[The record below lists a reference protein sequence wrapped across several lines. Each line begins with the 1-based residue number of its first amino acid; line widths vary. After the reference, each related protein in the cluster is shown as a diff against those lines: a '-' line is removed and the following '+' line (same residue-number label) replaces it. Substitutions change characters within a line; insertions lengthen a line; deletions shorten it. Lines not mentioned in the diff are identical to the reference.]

1 MRYMNSNNQ
10 LLLFYCLLILFSAC
24 QTESQKADLI
34 ITNATIWTGNEN
46 QPWAEAM
53 AIAGDTIISIG
64 SIQEISNFSDKE
76 TDIRDLS
83 GKFVT
88 PGFID
93 SHVHFITGG
102 FNLNSVQLRDAKTP
116 EEFKRR
122 IEDYAKTIP
131 KGSWILGGD
140 WDHENWGGELPSK
153 EWIDSVTQYNPVF
166 INRLDG
172 HMSLAN
178 SVALEL
184 AGVDRNTP
192 DIVGGEI
199 RRNKNG
205 DVTGLLKDN
214 AVGLIWRF
222 VPKPSEE
229 EYENA
234 LKAAMNYVASN
245 GVTSVHHMS
254 ASDHLEV
261 LKKAQNESELIT
273 RIYAIFPLQEWKSL
287 NDEIEQN
294 GIGNKWLKVGGL
306 KGFMDGSLGSH
317 TAAFFEPYTDSPEDK
332 GIYVTPMDTIYKYAK
347 AADHA
352 NLQIMIHAIGDKA
365 NHDLLNTFERVEK
378 ENGSKDRRF
387 RIEHAQHLISDDIS
401 RFSELGIIP
410 SMQPYHVIDD
420 GRWAEKLIGPER
432 IKTTYVFKSLLDLNT
447 TIVFGSDWFV
457 APPTPLE
464 GIYAAVTRRTLD
476 GENPDGWVPEQK
488 ITVEQALIA
497 YTKDAAY
504 AAFDEDIKGTLQ
516 PGKLADFVI
525 ISEDLTKVDPVRI
538 RELKILETYVGG
550 KKVFDSNGI

>member
-1 MRYMNSNNQ
+1 MTSINQ
-10 LLLFYCLLILFSAC
+10 LLLFFSLLPLFSSS
-24 QTESQKADLI
+24 QIELQKADLI
-34 ITNATIWTGNEN
+34 ITNATIWTGNED

-53 AIAGDTIISIG
+53 AISGDSIISIG
-64 SIQEISNFSDKE
+64 SMQEISNYTGKE
-76 TDIRDLS
+76 TDVIDIS

-93 SHVHFITGG
+93 SHVHLITGG

-116 EEFKRR
+116 EEFKLR

-131 KGSWILGGD
+131 KGTWILGGD
-140 WDHENWGGELPSK
+140 WDHENWGGELPTK
-153 EWIDSVTQYNPVF
+153 EWIDDVTRDNPVF
-166 INRLDG
+166 ITRLDG

-192 DIVGGEI
+192 DIDGGEI
-199 RRNKNG
+199 KRNANG

-214 AVGLIWRF
+214 ADRLIWRF

-234 LKAAMNYVASN
+234 LYAAMNYVASN

-254 ASDHLEV
+254 ASSHIQV
-261 LKKAQNESELIT
+261 LKKVEAKGELIT
-273 RIYAIFPLQEWKSL
+273 RIYAMYPLEEWESL
-287 NDEIEQN
+287 SEEIEQN
-294 GIGNKWLKVGGL
+294 GRGNNWLKVGGL
-306 KGFMDGSLGSH
+306 KGFVDGSLGSH
-317 TAAFFEPYTDSPEDK
+317 TAVFFESYTDTPGEN
-332 GIYVTPMDTIYKYAK
+332 GLYVTPMNTIYKYVK
-347 AADHA
+347 AADRA
-352 NLQIMIHAIGDKA
+352 NLQVMIHAIGDKA
-365 NHDLLNTFERVEK
+365 NHDLLNIFEKVEK
-378 ENGSKDRRF
+378 ENGPKDRRF
-387 RIEHAQHLISDDIS
+387 RIEHAQHLTSDDIL
-401 RFSELGIIP
+401 RFSELEIIP
-410 SMQPYHVIDD
+410 SMQPYHLIDD

-432 IKTTYVFKSLLDLNT
+432 IKTTYAFNSLLDVNT
-447 TIVFGSDWFV
+447 IIAFGSDWFV

-476 GENPDGWVPEQK
+476 DKNPDGWVADQK

-497 YTKDAAY
+497 YTKNAAY
-504 AAFDEDIKGTLQ
+504 AAFEEDIKGTLE

-550 KKVFDSNGI
+550 KKVFDSKEK

>member
-1 MRYMNSNNQ
+1 MRSTNTINR
-10 LLLFYCLLILFSAC
+10 LFLFFIIVSLFSTYQVKA
-24 QTESQKADLI
+24 QKADLI

-53 AIAGDTIISIG
+53 AIAADTIISIG
-64 SIQEISNFSDKE
+64 SMQKISIFAGKE
-76 TDIRDLS
+76 TDVKDLS

-116 EEFKRR
+116 EEFKQR
-122 IEDYAKTIP
+122 IEDYAKTVP

-153 EWIDSVTQYNPVF
+153 EWIDDVTVDNPVF
-166 INRLDG
+166 ITRLDG

-178 SVALEL
+178 SVALQL
-184 AGVDRNTP
+184 AGVDRSTP
-192 DIVGGEI
+192 DIKGGEI
-199 RRNKNG
+199 KRNING
-205 DVTGLLKDN
+205 DVTGILKDN
-214 AVGLIWRF
+214 AARLIWRF
-222 VPKPSEE
+222 VPQPSEE

-234 LKAAMNYVASN
+234 LMAAMNYVASN

-254 ASDHLEV
+254 ALNHLDI
-261 LKKAQNESELIT
+261 LKKVQEKDELIT
-273 RIYAIFPLQEWKSL
+273 RIYAMFPLRKWKSL
-287 NDEIEQN
+287 KVEIKRN
-294 GIGNKWLKVGGL
+294 GRGNKWLKVGGL
-306 KGFMDGSLGSH
+306 KGFVDGSLGSH
-317 TAAFFEPYTDSPEDK
+317 TAAFIEPYTDSPDNT
-332 GIYVTPMDTIYKYAK
+332 GLYVTPMKTIYKYVK
-347 AADHA
+347 DADQA

-365 NHDLLNTFERVEK
+365 NHDLLGIFEKVQK
-378 ENGSKDRRF
+378 ENGPKDRRF
-387 RIEHAQHLISDDIS
+387 RIEHAQHLTSEDIL

-410 SMQPYHVIDD
+410 SMQPYHLIDD

-432 IKTTYVFKSLLDLNT
+432 VKTTYAFKSLLDTNSILA
-447 TIVFGSDWFV
+447 FGSDWFV

-476 GENPDGWVPEQK
+476 DKNPNGWVPEQK

-497 YTKDAAY
+497 YTKNAAY
-504 AAFDEDIKGTLQ
+504 AAFEEDIKGTLQ

-550 KKVFDSNGI
+550 KKVFDSTGN

>member
-1 MRYMNSNNQ
+1 MNSNNQ
-10 LLLFYCLLILFSAC
+10 LLLFFCLLILFSAC

-64 SIQEISNFSDKE
+64 SIQEISNFSGKE

-172 HMSLAN
+172 HMSLTN

-184 AGVDRNTP
+184 AGVDGNTP
-192 DIVGGEI
+192 DIEGGEI

-214 AVGLIWRF
+214 AVRLIWRF
-222 VPKPSEE
+222 VPKPSVE

-234 LKAAMNYVASN
+234 LNAAMNYVASN

-306 KGFMDGSLGSH
+306 KGFVDGSLGSH

-347 AADHA
+347 AADQA

-365 NHDLLNTFERVEK
+365 NHDLLNTFERIQE

-476 GENPDGWVPEQK
+476 GENPDGWVPDQK

-497 YTKDAAY
+497 YTKNAAY

-550 KKVFDSNGI
+550 KKVFDSNEI